1 MNSAQEVFPQKE
13 CQSVSSVTA
22 LSLEETQK
30 LLHAVKVH
38 QAVLALQNEEL
49 CKTVAELESTK
60 ASYADFYNMA
70 PVGFITL
77 SNDDLI
83 EQANLTTSNLLGVA
97 QSALLNQ
104 PILNFIH
111 SDDHQ
116 SYERHRLL
124 LVATKQSQIIELRMQ
139 RKDGTPFW
147 ARMESLAVSLDNGST
162 MLRMV
167 LSDVSE
173 SRRLEEIKASG
184 AFQRAI
190 LDSISASIAVID
202 PEGIIIATNEGWW
215 RAALENSK
223 GPGRPSVG
231 TDLGSNYLRACSSA
245 DSGGAYDGIVS
256 VLEGRAVRFS
266 LEYPCHTPK
275 QEGWFMM
282 SVTPL
287 GKNAKFGAVIAH
299 ANITE
304 RRQAENKLR
313 ESEAKLQ
320 EIINLMP
327 IELFVKDASS
337 NLILM
342 NHACEQKWGTSF
354 AKLQGNNGSQ
364 VFPPEQ
370 VEFFL
375 AKDKQIFDKRE
386 QLDFEEEVWST
397 ETKKNRLMHTF
408 KKPIFNAEGKPHYL
422 ICLSL
427 DITESRQAENKLRES
442 EARYSSLV
450 SMLHEGVVLHERS
463 GAIRTWNAAAER
475 ILGLTGDQLM
485 GKTSVDPSW
494 GAIHEDGSA
503 FIGET
508 HPNMVALR
516 TGKPQSNVVMGVK
529 KPAGNITWIAIN
541 AVPIFAPNDSQPE
554 SVVVSF
560 NDITQQKNAHEALLA
575 NRQLLQDALS
585 RLRSLGAENQAAI
598 EQEKKHLARELHDE
612 LGQLLAAL
620 RMDVGLIKMEYAQKL
635 PEILPKT
642 NKMLDTLDRALFSM
656 RHLVSNLRPTC
667 LDMGLQAALE
677 WLRDDFTRMF
687 GIACDVECE
696 ANIPALSEM
705 QLIAIFRVVQESLTN
720 IAKHAQASRVTVRV
734 EITQD
739 ILQVFVR
746 DNGVGFEFDAQY
758 QRNLAHGNRKGFGL
772 HGMSERMTAIKG
784 GVEVETAEGKGCC
797 VILNVPIEGNSNGN
811 F

>member
-1 MNSAQEVFPQKE
+1 MKSGQEIFPQKE
-13 CQSVSSVTA
+13 SESVSSATT

-30 LLHAVKVH
+30 LLQEVKVH

-77 SNDDLI
+77 SNEGLI
-83 EQANLTTSNLLGVA
+83 EQANLTTSNLLDVA

-111 SDDHQ
+111 PDDHQ
-116 SYERHRLL
+116 SYGRHRLL
-124 LVATKQSQIIELRMQ
+124 LVATKHSQIIELRMQ
-139 RKDGTPFW
+139 KKDGTPFW
-147 ARMESLAVSLDNGST
+147 GRMESLAVPLDEGSAK
-162 MLRMV
+162 LRIV
-167 LSDVSE
+167 LSNVSE
-173 SRRLEEIKASG
+173 SRRLEEIKESG

-190 LDSISASIAVID
+190 LDSISANIAVID
-202 PEGIIIATNEGWW
+202 PEGTIIATNEGWW
-215 RAALENSK
+215 RSALENSVE
-223 GPGRPSVG
+223 PGKPSAG
-231 TDLGSNYLRACSSA
+231 TDIGSNYLKACSSA
-245 DSGGAYDGIVS
+245 DGDGAYDGIVS

-275 QEGWFMM
+275 QEAWFMM

-313 ESEAKLQ
+313 ESEARLQ

-337 NLILM
+337 NFILM
-342 NHACEQKWGTSF
+342 NQACEEKWGIPF

-364 VFPPEQ
+364 LFPAEQ
-370 VEFFL
+370 MKFFL
-375 AKDKQIFDKRE
+375 EKDKQIFDKRE
-386 QLDFEEEVWST
+386 QLDFEEVVGSLEA
-397 ETKKNRLMHTF
+397 KNNRLMHTF
-408 KKPIFNAEGKPHYL
+408 KKPVFNAEGKPHYL

-427 DITESRQAENKLRES
+427 DITESRQAEQKLRES
-442 EARYSSLV
+442 ETRYSSLV

-475 ILGLTGDQLM
+475 ILGLTGDQLI
-485 GKTSVDPSW
+485 GKSLVDPSW

-503 FIGET
+503 FVGEM
-508 HPNMVALR
+508 HPSMVALR

-529 KPAGNITWIAIN
+529 KPTGDLTWIAIN
-541 AVPIFAPNDSQPE
+541 AVPIFAANDSQPE

-560 NDITQQKNAHEALLA
+560 NDVTQQKNAHEALVL
-575 NRQLLQDALS
+575 NQQLLQQALD

-598 EQEKKHLARELHDE
+598 EREKKHLARELHDE

-620 RMDVGLIKMEYAQKL
+620 RMDIGLIKMEYGQSQPA
-635 PEILPKT
+635 ILLKA
-642 NKMLDTLDRALFSM
+642 NKMLDTVDRALFSM
-656 RHLVSNLRPTC
+656 RHVVSNLRPTS

-677 WLRDDFTRMF
+677 WLRDDFTQMF
-687 GIACDVECE
+687 GIACDVECP
-696 ANIPALSEM
+696 ANVPALSEM

-720 IAKHAQASRVTVRV
+720 VAKHAQANQVNVMVKVT
-734 EITQD
+734 QGH
-739 ILQVFVR
+739 LQVFVQ
-746 DNGVGFEFDAQY
+746 DDGVGFKFDAQH
-758 QRNLAHGNRKGFGL
+758 QRDLAQGDRKSFGL
-772 HGMSERMTAIKG
+772 QGMNERMKAFEGSVKIET
-784 GVEVETAEGKGCC
+784 EVGKGCC
-797 VILNVPIEGNSNGN
+797 VILNVPIEGNAND
-811 F
+811 